1 MGALGDTIRTEIA
14 GLKAGMREIAHQ
26 VGSLNME
33 VVTLT
38 TQVKEGFAGL
48 THQNALI
55 LETLR
60 QLVDSNRQLADSNR
74 QLVAHLTQQPPR

>member
-1 MGALGDTIRTEIA
+1 MDGPSTISSERSLYHPNNLEIQALQRDVRALSNIVRTEMGALGDTIRAEVGGLKTEIA

-38 TQVKEGFAGL
+38 T
-48 THQNALI
+48 
-55 LETLR
+55 
-60 QLVDSNRQLADSNR
+60 
-74 QLVAHLTQQPPR
+74 